1 MTKKIK
7 QFIVDSDGNKIDIR
21 ETILPTSTTVAFNM
35 PRMFIDHT
43 KIATLE
49 NILDTLCKL
58 TDRNLFVVLPEKE
71 EEQIPYLIKE
81 IKITLDR
88 I

>member
-21 ETILPTSTTVAFNM
+21 ETILPTNYIMRNPTESEEFKQM
-35 PRMFIDHT
+35 
-43 KIATLE
+43 KLE

-58 TDRNLFVVLPEKE
+58 TGRDIFVMLPEKE
-71 EEQIPYLIKE
+71 EERIPYLIKE

-88 I
+88 IN